1 MSTSR
6 REVGKSRVP
15 LWVAGFVALACV
27 AILTLSGWREWEAR
41 QVDLR
46 NAEVDM
52 ANLASSLTQHAED
65 MFELADTILAGM
77 VDRMEIG
84 GTSAGAVTKIQTFLQ
99 ARKYNRKRIR
109 GIFVYDETGRWLAT
123 TEDVDLAG
131 LNNSDRDYFQQ
142 HRASADRGTLLGRPV
157 KSRSGGQWIIT
168 ASRRFN
174 HPDGSF
180 AGVVLT
186 SIDVAYFAE
195 FYKQFD
201 IGPNGAVSLL
211 SADGI
216 MLARSGDD
224 QGAYVGRDLS

>member
-27 AILTLSGWREWEAR
+27 AIVTLSGWREWEAR

-84 GTSAGAVTKIQTFLQ
+84 GTSAGALTKIQTFLQ

-109 GIFVYDETGRWLAT
+109 GIFVYDQTRPSLAT
-123 TEDVDLAG
+123 
-131 LNNSDRDYFQQ
+131 
-142 HRASADRGTLLGRPV
+142 H
-157 KSRSGGQWIIT
+157 
-168 ASRRFN
+168 
-174 HPDGSF
+174 
-180 AGVVLT
+180 
-186 SIDVAYFAE
+186 AY
-195 FYKQFD
+195 
-201 IGPNGAVSLL
+201 PH
-211 SADGI
+211 
-216 MLARSGDD
+216 
-224 QGAYVGRDLS
+224 